1 MKIAKRLLP
10 ALLGGASLLCLAPA
24 ALHAEPAPAA
34 APTTA
39 PAPPERDARPNIVLI
54 VVDDMGYSDL
64 SAFGSE
70 IRTPNLDALATSGV
84 QLTNFHASPACSPT
98 RAMLLSGV
106 DNHIAGVGTMVEVI
120 APEQVGVPGYEGVLN
135 DRVVP
140 FPALLQKA
148 GYHTFMV
155 GKWHLGMKDEQGPQA
170 RGFDHSFVLL
180 NGGADHF
187 TQGGTI
193 FAAPKASYR
202 DDGALVDLPE
212 TFYSTDFYTD
222 RILQNIQGVTDDKP
236 FFAYIAYTAPH
247 WPLQA
252 PDQYLDLYRGVY
264 DVGYEEILNRRIE
277 RMKALGLIAEDVQ
290 AAPAPGVWPE
300 WEELSAE
307 EKAKEARR
315 MEIYAAMIANL
326 DDNVGRL
333 VSELK
338 RTGQY
343 DNTVFV
349 FFSDNGAEGSD
360 AEDISEK
367 NREWIQATFDNSLE
381 NMGRPGSFIGYG
393 PNWARVS
400 SGPFRLFKA
409 FSYEGGFRTP
419 AFVAGPGVRQS
430 VSDAYVN
437 VKDWAP
443 TFLQWAQARHP
454 AQDGADVPPLQGLSA
469 VPFLTGQSD
478 QVHPADATHCLELF
492 GRVAVQQGDYKLTYS
507 NSPWGSGDW
516 ELYDMASDP
525 TESRDLSQAEP
536 EQLAEMK
543 AAWTTCQ
550 RDNNILWT
558 PAIAG
563 KNAYGNTSVHFPDRQ
578 IDFRTQE

>member
-10 ALLGGASLLCLAPA
+10 ALLGGVSLLSLSPV
-24 ALHAEPAPAA
+24 ALQAQTPS
-34 APTTA
+34 A
-39 PAPPERDARPNIVLI
+39 PAPLTAPTPQRDARPNIVLI
-54 VVDDMGYSDL
+54 VADDMGFSDL

-70 IRTPNLDALATSGV
+70 IATPNLDALVASGV

-98 RAMLLSGV
+98 RAMLMSGV
-106 DNHIAGVGTMVEVI
+106 DNHIAGLGTMAEVI
-120 APEQVGVPGYEGVLN
+120 APEQVGVPGYEGALN

-140 FPALLQKA
+140 FPRLLQDA

-155 GKWHLGMKDEQGPQA
+155 GKWHLGKEEGQSPQA

-202 DDGALVDLPE
+202 DDGALVDLPAN
-212 TFYSTDFYTD
+212 FFSTDYYTD
-222 RILQNIQGVTDDKP
+222 RILQNIDSVKDDKP

-252 PDQYLDLYRGVY
+252 PDAYLDRYRGVY
-264 DVGYEEILNRRIE
+264 DVGYDVILDQRIE
-277 RMKALGLIAEDVQ
+277 RMKARGVIAQDVTP
-290 AAPAPGVWPE
+290 APAPGVWPA
-300 WEELSAE
+300 WNALSAE
-307 EKAKEARR
+307 DKAKEARR
-315 MEIYAAMIANL
+315 MEVYAAMIANM

-333 VSELK
+333 VAELK
-338 RTGQY
+338 RTGEY

-367 NREWIQATFDNSLE
+367 NREWIQATFDNSLD
-381 NMGRPGSFIGYG
+381 NMGRRNSFIGYG

-400 SGPFRLFKA
+400 SAPFRLFKA
-409 FSYEGGFRTP
+409 FTYEGGTRTP
-419 AFVAGPGVRQS
+419 AFVAGPGVRRS
-430 VSDAYVN
+430 LSDAYVG

-443 TFLQWAQARHP
+443 TFLQLAQTRHP
-454 AQDGADVPPLQGLSA
+454 AEDGAAVPPLQGRSA
-469 VPFLTGQSD
+469 VPFLMGQTD
-478 QVHPADATHCLELF
+478 QVHPDDATQCLELF
-492 GRVAVQQGDYKLTYS
+492 GRVAVRIGDFKLTYS
-507 NSPWGSGDW
+507 NAPWGSGDW
-516 ELYDMASDP
+516 ELYNTRRDP
-525 TESRDLSQAEP
+525 TEATDLSQAEP
-536 EQLAEMK
+536 QQLATMK
-543 AAWTTCQ
+543 AAWEGCQ

-558 PAIAG
+558 PEIAG
-563 KNAYGNTSVHFPDRQ
+563 KNAYGNTSVHFPDHQ
-578 IDFRTQE
+578 IDFRTKE

>member
-10 ALLGGASLLCLAPA
+10 ALLGGVSILSLSPV
-24 ALHAEPAPAA
+24 ALQAQ
-34 APTTA
+34 TA
-39 PAPPERDARPNIVLI
+39 PAPAPLAAPTPQRDARPNIVLI
-54 VVDDMGYSDL
+54 VADDMGYSDL

-70 IRTPNLDALATSGV
+70 IATPNIDALVASGV

-98 RAMLLSGV
+98 RAMLMSGV

-140 FPALLQKA
+140 FPALLQQA

-155 GKWHLGMKDEQGPQA
+155 GKWHLGMKDDQGPQA

-202 DDGALVDLPE
+202 EDGAPVDLPE
-212 TFYSTDFYTD
+212 NFYSTDFYTD
-222 RILQNIQGVTDDKP
+222 RILANINGITDDKP

-252 PDQYLDLYRGVY
+252 PDAYVDRYRGVY
-264 DVGYEEILNRRIE
+264 DVGYEAILSQRIE
-277 RMKALGLIAEDVQ
+277 RMKAKGVIDDAVVP
-290 AAPAPGVWPE
+290 APAPGVWPE
-300 WEELSAE
+300 WNELSAE

-315 MEIYAAMIANL
+315 MEIYAAMMANL

-333 VSELK
+333 VAELK

-367 NREWIQATFDNSLE
+367 NREWIQSTFDNSPD
-381 NMGRPGSFIGYG
+381 NMGRRNSFIGYG

-400 SGPFRLFKA
+400 SAPFRMFKA
-409 FSYEGGFRTP
+409 FSYEGGTRTP

-430 VSDAYVN
+430 LSDAYVN

-443 TFLQWAQARHP
+443 TFLQLAQVRHP
-454 AQDGADVPPLQGLSA
+454 AEDGAAVPPLQGRSA
-469 VPFLTGQSD
+469 VPFLTGESD

-492 GRVAVQQGDYKLTYS
+492 GRIAVRKGDFKLTYS
-507 NSPWGSGDW
+507 NAPWGTGDW
-516 ELYDMASDP
+516 ELYNTRSDP
-525 TESRDLSQAEP
+525 TETSDLSRSEP
-536 EQLAEMK
+536 EHLATMK
-543 AAWTTCQ
+543 AAWEGCQ
-550 RDNNILWT
+550 RENNILWT

-563 KNAYGNTSVHFPDRQ
+563 KNAYGNTSVHFPARQ
-578 IDFRTQE
+578 IDFRTKE

>member
-10 ALLGGASLLCLAPA
+10 ALLGGVSILGLSSV
-24 ALHAEPAPAA
+24 ALQAQTPS
-34 APTTA
+34 A
-39 PAPPERDARPNIVLI
+39 PAPLTAPTPQPDARPNIVLI
-54 VVDDMGYSDL
+54 VVDDMGFSDL

-70 IRTPNLDALATSGV
+70 IATPHIDALVTSGV

-98 RAMLLSGV
+98 RAMLMSGV
-106 DNHIAGVGTMVEVI
+106 DNHLAGLGTMAEVI

-140 FPALLQKA
+140 FPALLQQA

-155 GKWHLGMKDEQGPQA
+155 GKWHLGMKDSQSPQA

-202 DDGALVDLPE
+202 DDGAPIDLPE

-222 RILQNIQGVTDDKP
+222 RILANINGVTDDKP

-252 PDQYLDLYRGVY
+252 PDAYLTRYRGVY
-264 DVGYEEILNRRIE
+264 DGGYEAILDQRIA
-277 RMKALGLIAEDVQ
+277 RMKARGVIAPDVT
-290 AAPAPGVWPE
+290 PSPPPGVWPE
-300 WEELSAE
+300 WSALSAE

-333 VSELK
+333 VADLK
-338 RTGQY
+338 RTGEY

-367 NREWIQATFDNSLE
+367 NREWIQATFDNSLD
-381 NMGRPGSFIGYG
+381 NMGRRNSFIGYG

-400 SGPFRLFKA
+400 SAPFRMFKA
-409 FSYEGGFRTP
+409 FSYEGGTRTP
-419 AFVAGPGVRQS
+419 AFVSGPGVRQS
-430 VSDAYVN
+430 LSDTYVN

-443 TFLQWAQARHP
+443 TFLQLAQTRHP
-454 AQDGADVPPLQGLSA
+454 ADDGAPVPALQGRSA
-469 VPFLTGQSD
+469 VPFLTGQTN

-492 GRVAVQQGDYKLTYS
+492 GRIAVRMGDFKLTYS
-507 NSPWGSGDW
+507 NAPWGAGDW
-516 ELYDMASDP
+516 ELYNTRSDP
-525 TESRDLSQAEP
+525 TESQDLSQSEP
-536 EQLAEMK
+536 TQLATMK
-543 AAWTTCQ
+543 AAWEGCRQ
-550 RDNNILWT
+550 SNNILWT
-558 PAIAG
+558 PHIAG
-563 KNAYGNTSVHFPDRQ
+563 KNAYGNTSVHFPAQQ
-578 IDFRTQE
+578 IDFRTKE

>member
-10 ALLGGASLLCLAPA
+10 ALLGGVSLLSLSPA
-24 ALHAEPAPAA
+24 ALQAQTPA
-34 APTTA
+34 A
-39 PAPPERDARPNIVLI
+39 PAPLTVPTPLPDARPNIVLI
-54 VVDDMGYSDL
+54 VADDMGFSDL

-70 IRTPNLDALATSGV
+70 IATPNLDALVASGV

-98 RAMLLSGV
+98 RAMLMSGV
-106 DNHIAGVGTMVEVI
+106 DNHIAGLGTMAEVI

-140 FPALLQKA
+140 FPRLLQDA

-155 GKWHLGMKDEQGPQA
+155 GKWHLGREESQSPQA

-202 DDGALVDLPE
+202 DDGALVDLPDN
-212 TFYSTDFYTD
+212 FFSTDYYTD
-222 RILQNIQGVTDDKP
+222 RILQNIDSVKDGKP

-252 PDQYLDLYRGVY
+252 PDAYLDRYRGVY
-264 DVGYEEILNRRIE
+264 DVGYDAILDQRIE
-277 RMKALGLIAEDVQ
+277 RMKAKGIIAQDVTP
-290 AAPAPGVWPE
+290 APAPGVWPE
-300 WEELSAE
+300 WNALSAE
-307 EKAKEARR
+307 DKAKEARR
-315 MEIYAAMIANL
+315 MEIYAAMIANM

-333 VSELK
+333 VAELK
-338 RTGQY
+338 RTGEY

-360 AEDISEK
+360 AEDISDK
-367 NREWIQATFDNSLE
+367 NREWIQATFDNSLD
-381 NMGRPGSFIGYG
+381 NMGRRGSFIGYG

-400 SGPFRLFKA
+400 SAPFRMFKA
-409 FSYEGGFRTP
+409 FSYEGGTRTP
-419 AFVAGPGVRQS
+419 AFVAGPGVRHS
-430 VSDAYVN
+430 LSDAYVG

-443 TFLQWAQARHP
+443 TFLQLAQARHP
-454 AQDGADVPPLQGLSA
+454 AEDGADVPALQGRSA
-469 VPFLTGQSD
+469 IPFLTGAAD
-478 QVHPADATHCLELF
+478 QVHAADDTQCLELF
-492 GRVAVQQGDYKLTYS
+492 GRVAVRLGDFKLTYS
-507 NSPWGSGDW
+507 NAPWGSGDW
-516 ELYDMASDP
+516 ELYNTRRDP
-525 TESRDLSQAEP
+525 TEATDLSQTEP
-536 EQLAEMK
+536 QQLATMK
-543 AAWTTCQ
+543 AAWEGCR

-558 PAIAG
+558 PAISG
-563 KNAYGNTSVHFPDRQ
+563 KNAYGNTSVHFPDHQ
-578 IDFRTQE
+578 IDFRTKE

>member
-10 ALLGGASLLCLAPA
+10 ALLGGVSLLSLSPVALQAQTALAPA
-24 ALHAEPAPAA
+24 PLN
-34 APTTA
+34 
-39 PAPPERDARPNIVLI
+39 APPTQRDARPNIVLI
-54 VVDDMGYSDL
+54 VADDMGFSDL

-70 IRTPNLDALATSGV
+70 IATPNLDALAASGV

-98 RAMLLSGV
+98 RAMLMSGV
-106 DNHIAGVGTMVEVI
+106 DNHIAGLGTMAEVI
-120 APEQVGVPGYEGVLN
+120 TPEQVGVPGYEGVLN

-140 FPALLQKA
+140 FPSLLQQA

-155 GKWHLGMKDEQGPQA
+155 GKWHLGMKDDQSPQA

-202 DDGALVDLPE
+202 DDGVLVDLPE
-212 TFYSTDFYTD
+212 TFFSTDYYTD
-222 RILQNIQGVTDDKP
+222 RILQNIDSVTDDKP

-252 PDQYLDLYRGVY
+252 PDAYLDRYRGVY
-264 DVGYEEILNRRIE
+264 DVGYDAILDQRIE
-277 RMKALGLIAEDVQ
+277 RMKARGVIPQDVTP
-290 AAPAPGVWPE
+290 APSPGVWPE
-300 WEELSAE
+300 WNSLSSE

-315 MEIYAAMIANL
+315 MEVYAAMITNM

-333 VSELK
+333 VAELK

-343 DNTVFV
+343 DNTLFV

-367 NREWIQATFDNSLE
+367 NREWIQATFDNSLD
-381 NMGRPGSFIGYG
+381 NMGRRGSFIGYG

-400 SGPFRLFKA
+400 SAPFRMFKA
-409 FSYEGGFRTP
+409 FSYEGGVRTP
-419 AFVAGPGVRQS
+419 AFVAGPGVRHS
-430 VSDAYVN
+430 LSEAYVN

-443 TFLQWAQARHP
+443 TFLQLAQARHP
-454 AQDGADVPPLQGLSA
+454 AEDGADVPALQGRSA
-469 VPFLTGQSD
+469 VPFLTGAAE
-478 QVHPADATHCLELF
+478 QVHAADAVQCLELF
-492 GRVAVQQGDYKLTYS
+492 GRVAVRQGDYKLTYS
-507 NSPWGSGDW
+507 NAPWGSGDW
-516 ELYDMASDP
+516 ELYDMRRDP
-525 TESRDLSQAEP
+525 TETNDLSRAEP
-536 EQLAEMK
+536 QQLATMK
-543 AAWTTCQ
+543 TAWEGCQ

-563 KNAYGNTSVHFPDRQ
+563 KNAYGNTSVHFPERQ
-578 IDFRTQE
+578 IDFRTKE

>member
-10 ALLGGASLLCLAPA
+10 ALLGGVSILSLSPV
-24 ALHAEPAPAA
+24 ALQAQTPS
-34 APTTA
+34 A
-39 PAPPERDARPNIVLI
+39 PAPMAERAPERDARPNIVLI
-54 VVDDMGYSDL
+54 VVDDMGFSDL

-70 IRTPNLDALATSGV
+70 IRTPNLDALAASGA

-98 RAMLLSGV
+98 RAMLLSGT

-140 FPALLQKA
+140 FPALLQQA

-202 DDGALVDLPE
+202 DDGVAVDLPE
-212 TFYSTDFYTD
+212 NYYSTDFYTD
-222 RILQNIQGVTDDKP
+222 RILANINGITDEKP
-236 FFAYIAYTAPH
+236 FFAYIAYTTPH

-264 DVGYEEILNRRIE
+264 DVGYDAILDQRIE
-277 RMKALGLIAEDVQ
+277 RMKAKGIIAQDVEP
-290 AAPAPGVWPE
+290 AAAPGVWPE
-300 WEELSAE
+300 WNALSAE
-307 EKAKEARR
+307 ERAKEARR

-333 VSELK
+333 VEELK
-338 RTGQY
+338 RNGEY

-367 NREWIQATFDNSLE
+367 NREWIQATFDNSLD
-381 NMGRPGSFIGYG
+381 NMGRRNSFVGYG

-400 SGPFRLFKA
+400 SAPFRMFKA
-409 FSYEGGFRTP
+409 FSYEGGTRSP

-430 VSDAYVN
+430 LSDAYVN

-443 TFLQWAQARHP
+443 TFLELTQARHP
-454 AQDGADVPPLQGLSA
+454 AQDGAAVPPLQGRSA
-469 VPFLTGQSD
+469 VPFLAGETD

-492 GRVAVQQGDYKLTYS
+492 GRVAVRQGDYKLTYS

-516 ELYDMASDP
+516 ELYNTRTDP
-525 TESRDLSQAEP
+525 TETRDLSRSEP
-536 EQLAEMK
+536 EQLATIK
-543 AAWTTCQ
+543 AAWEGCQ

-558 PAIAG
+558 PSIAG
-563 KNAYGNTSVHFPDRQ
+563 KNAYGNTSVHFPERQ
-578 IDFRTQE
+578 IDFRTKD

>member
-10 ALLGGASLLCLAPA
+10 ALLGGVSILGLSSVPLQAQMPSAP
-24 ALHAEPAPAA
+24 EPVATLTPQ
-34 APTTA
+34 P
-39 PAPPERDARPNIVLI
+39 DVRPNIVLI
-54 VVDDMGYSDL
+54 VVDDMGFSDL

-70 IRTPNLDALATSGV
+70 IATPHIDALLTSGV

-98 RAMLLSGV
+98 RAMLMSGV
-106 DNHIAGVGTMVEVI
+106 DNLAAGLGTMAEVI

-140 FPALLQKA
+140 FPALLQQA

-155 GKWHLGMKDEQGPQA
+155 GKWHLGMKDSQSPQA
-170 RGFDHSFVLL
+170 RGFNHSFALL

-202 DDGALVDLPE
+202 DDGAPIDLPE

-222 RILQNIQGVTDDKP
+222 RILANINSVTDDKP

-252 PDQYLDLYRGVY
+252 PDAYLARYRGVY
-264 DVGYEEILNRRIE
+264 DGGYEAILDQRIA
-277 RMKALGLIAEDVQ
+277 RMKARGVIAPDVTP
-290 AAPAPGVWPE
+290 APPPGVWPE
-300 WEELSAE
+300 WNALTPE
-307 EKAKEARR
+307 EKGKEARR

-333 VSELK
+333 VAGLK
-338 RTGQY
+338 RTGEY

-367 NREWIQATFDNSLE
+367 NREWIQATFDNSLD
-381 NMGRPGSFIGYG
+381 NMGRRGSFIGYG

-400 SGPFRLFKA
+400 SAPFRMFKA
-409 FSYEGGFRTP
+409 FSYEGGTRTP
-419 AFVAGPGVRQS
+419 AFVSGPGVRQS
-430 VSDAYVN
+430 LSDTYVN

-443 TFLQWAQARHP
+443 TFLQLAQTRHP
-454 AQDGADVPPLQGLSA
+454 AEDGAPVPALQGRSA
-469 VPFLTGQSD
+469 VPFLTGQTN

-492 GRVAVQQGDYKLTYS
+492 GRVAVRVGDFKLTYS
-507 NSPWGSGDW
+507 NAPWGAGEW
-516 ELYDMASDP
+516 ELYNTRSDP
-525 TESRDLSQAEP
+525 TESRDLSES
-536 EQLAEMK
+536 ESTQLAALK
-543 AAWTTCQ
+543 AAWEGCRQ
-550 RDNNILWT
+550 SNNILWT
-558 PAIAG
+558 PHIAG
-563 KNAYGNTSVHFPDRQ
+563 KNAYGNTSVHFPDHQ
-578 IDFRTQE
+578 IDFRTRE